1 MSDSNN
7 VIMLESRI
15 QELQTENN
23 KLKSETNLVNKVL
36 EEILSVSNKYVP
48 KDEFQN
54 ILDKLISKITRQP
67 Y

>member
-23 KLKSETNLVNKVL
+23 KLKLENNKL
-36 EEILSVSNKYVP
+36 NKIIEEIITLKYTDSQKEVS
-48 KDEFQN
+48 
-54 ILDKLISKITRQP
+54 STTH
-67 Y
+67 